1 MRVRSGNHVRAC
13 RVYLR
18 MNRERRSI
26 YRMLALDDLA
36 LMVHQNQVG
45 RADLPEVHPE
55 GIHPK
60 MIPSFRIACGDVPG
74 YSFIKSKTRKQA
86 K

>member
-1 MRVRSGNHVRAC
+1 MRVRSGDHVSTRC
-13 RVYLR
+13 VYLR

-36 LMVHQNQVG
+36 MMVHQNQVR

-55 GIHPK
+55 RIHPK
-60 MIPSFRIACGDVPG
+60 MVPSFRIACGDVPG
-74 YSFIKSKTRKQA
+74 YSFIKSKTRKQT